1 MDQEKKTKENYNETP
16 DGYYSNIPKIADRSK
31 SRLWRE
37 LSKGMV
43 YFVVV
48 AACILFYF
56 ALLRLPNISDFLWK
70 AIDVLKPILYGLLI
84 AFILNPVVKRV
95 EKWVFPFV
103 EKKVSHELRA
113 EKISKSIG
121 ILAAFAMLFALITLL
136 FNMLIPELYVSIR
149 RLVFTLPAQV
159 NQMVDEIDAF
169 TTSNTNMRMFI
180 QTFLHESVDS
190 FQNWISTTLLDRAN
204 ELMTMVTS
212 GVIDIVNEVF
222 NVIIGMIVS
231 VYVLFGKEVFSKQSK
246 KITYAL
252 FNPQNANLIL
262 HITQK
267 ANEIF
272 GGFFVGKIVDSAII
286 GVLCFIGLSVLNMPY
301 TLLVSVIVGVT
312 NVIPFFGPY
321 IGAVPSTILIFLVS
335 PIKGLYF
342 VIFIIVLQQLDGNFI
357 GPKILGSSTG
367 LSSFWVIF
375 AILLGGGLFGFA
387 GMILGVPTF
396 AVLYYIVQLFINS
409 KLHKKHLPESS
420 DYYDEYSY
428 VDENGKYVISKE
440 YLEKMQ
446 KIMKEIEE
454 EEKENADSSAE

>member
-1 MDQEKKTKENYNETP
+1 MDEEKKIKENENHVP
-16 DGYYSNIPKIADRSK
+16 DGYYSNIPKIGNRGK

-37 LSKGMV
+37 LSKGMA

-48 AACILFYF
+48 AAGIVFYF
-56 ALLRLPNISDFLWK
+56 ALLRLPNISSYLWK
-70 AIDVLKPILYGLLI
+70 AVDVLKPILYGLLI
-84 AFILNPVVKRV
+84 AFILNPVVKQI
-95 EKWVFPFV
+95 EKLVFPFI
-103 EKKVSHELRA
+103 EKKIKNEIRA
-113 EKISKSIG
+113 EKISKSLG
-121 ILAAFAMLFALITLL
+121 IVAAFAMLFVFITIL

-149 RLVFTLPAQV
+149 RLVFTLPRQV
-159 NQMVDEIDAF
+159 NNLINQIDTF
-169 TTSNTNMRMFI
+169 TTSNTNMQMLI
-180 QTFLHESVDS
+180 QTVLHESVDS
-190 FQNWISTTLLDRAN
+190 LENWLSTTMLDRAN
-204 ELMTMVTS
+204 EIMTMVTT

-222 NVIIGMIVS
+222 DILIGMIVS
-231 VYVLFGKEVFSKQSK
+231 IYVLFSKEQFSKQSK

-252 FNPQNANLIL
+252 FSPQNANLIL

-286 GVLCFIGLSVLNMPY
+286 GLLCFVCLSILNMPY

-321 IGAVPSTILIFLVS
+321 IGAVPSTILIFLVN
-335 PIKGLYF
+335 PMKGLYF
-342 VIFIIVLQQLDGNFI
+342 LIFVIVLQQLDGNFI

-396 AVLYYIVQLFINS
+396 AVLYYIAQLFINN

-428 VDENGKYVISKE
+428 VDENGKYVISRE

-454 EEKENADSSAE
+454 EENANSSAE

>member
-1 MDQEKKTKENYNETP
+1 MEQEKKTKENEIP
-16 DGYYSNIPKIADRSK
+16 EGYYSNVPKIGNRGH

-48 AACILFYF
+48 AAGIVFYF
-56 ALLRLPNISDFLWK
+56 ALLRLPNLSEYLWK
-70 AIDVLKPILYGLLI
+70 ALDVLKPILYGLLI
-84 AFILNPVVKRV
+84 AFILNPVVKRI
-95 EKWVFPFV
+95 ERLAFPFI
-103 EKKVSHELRA
+103 EKRVKSEIRA
-113 EKISKSIG
+113 EKISKSVG
-121 ILAAFAMLFALITLL
+121 VLAAFTMLFVLVSIF
-136 FNMLIPELYVSIR
+136 FNMLIPELYISIR
-149 RLVFTLPAQV
+149 RLVFTLPSQV
-159 NQMVDEIDAF
+159 NHLLDEVDRF
-169 TTSNTNMRMFI
+169 TTSNTNMQMFI

-190 FQNWISTTLLDRAN
+190 FEQWISTTLLDRAN
-204 ELMTMVTS
+204 EIMTMVTT

-222 NVIIGMIVS
+222 DILIGMIVS
-231 VYVLFGKEVFSKQSK
+231 IYVLFSREVFSKQSK

-252 FNPQNANLIL
+252 LSPHNANLVL

-286 GVLCFIGLSVLNMPY
+286 GVLCFVGLSILNMPY

-321 IGAVPSTILIFLVS
+321 IGAVPSAILILLVN
-335 PIKGLYF
+335 PMKGLYF
-342 VIFIIVLQQLDGNFI
+342 VLFVIVLQQLDGNFI

-375 AILLGGGLFGFA
+375 AILLGGGLFGFP

-396 AVLYYIVQLFINS
+396 AVLYYMVQLFVNS
-409 KLHKKHLPESS
+409 RLHKKHLPESS
-420 DYYDEYSY
+420 DYYDEFSY
-428 VDENGKYVISKE
+428 VDETGKYVISKE
-440 YLEKMQ
+440 YLEKMH
-446 KIMKEIEE
+446 KTMKEIEE
-454 EEKENADSSAE
+454 EENADSSTE